1 MSLSLFLEKLNSNAA
16 ISFDE
21 TMTVINT
28 NYHYQP
34 TEFINGLNEELL
46 INQAGTNEGSCKIF
60 AFAKIHQLNQQQT
73 LNLFGD
79 YYRID
84 VLNNPQGTGHQNIR
98 NFIKF
103 GWNGISFQGSALN
116 IIY

>member
-1 MSLSLFLEKLNSNAA
+1 MSLSLFLDKLNSNAT

-21 TMTVINT
+21 TMTVINA

-34 TEFINGLNEELL
+34 TEFINGLNEEIL

-60 AFAKIHQLNQQQT
+60 AFAKIHHLTQQQT

-79 YYRID
+79 YYRLD
-84 VLNNPQGTGHQNIR
+84 VINNSQGTGHQNIR

-103 GWNGISFQGSALN
+103 GWDGISFQGSALQTV
-116 IIY
+116 